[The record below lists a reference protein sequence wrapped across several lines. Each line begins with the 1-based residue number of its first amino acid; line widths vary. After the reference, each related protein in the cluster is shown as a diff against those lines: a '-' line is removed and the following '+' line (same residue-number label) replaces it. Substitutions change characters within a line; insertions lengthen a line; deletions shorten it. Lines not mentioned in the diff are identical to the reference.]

1 MKHHIGEDN
10 SQDDENIL
18 ENAGINEAKTRA
30 DAEYPGSKAP
40 DGNANIS
47 PAVHRDSKEKEMC
60 ISSPSLHCE
69 KEQHPQ
75 VKKDSIEPGSIQNCK
90 SIESSENQDSPRVEN
105 AELNKAK
112 TSTDSEQTESEA
124 ISDKIIPSEAKQH
137 KALEVIDTEAVDA
150 SGAVEITNEGP
161 SAVNEQ
167 PVRSEPIFVEGEEKI
182 RNELQK

>member
-18 ENAGINEAKTRA
+18 ENAEINKAKTRA

-47 PAVHRDSKEKEMC
+47 PAVHRDSKEKDMC

-105 AELNKAK
+105 AELNKVK
-112 TSTDSEQTESEA
+112 TSTDSEQTEGKA
-124 ISDKIIPSEAKQH
+124 ISDKIIPSEANNTRLWRLLTLK
-137 KALEVIDTEAVDA
+137 LLMP
-150 SGAVEITNEGP
+150 VELWKSP
-161 SAVNEQ
+161 MKD
-167 PVRSEPIFVEGEEKI
+167 P
-182 RNELQK
+182 LQSMNNQ